1 MINTALY
8 VPGHKKKKKKKG
20 KEMFRNARPEK

>member
-8 VPGHKKKKKKKG
+8 VPGHKKKKKMG